1 MIKHVCRILCFI
13 LFFNFYVM
21 NFGIEVKKVQAT
33 TAQSTENNILDISSG
48 RDINFEIRA
57 DNKYVIFDFNSF
69 LSANDKVEQFTLKKE
84 GKPITSQVVD
94 ANTKKAWKAKF
105 LPLNGEMYSIEAT
118 VNIGGQNKK
127 ALFNFVYNDYDM
139 GNEPE
144 LKFNNN
150 DFEAIFDE
158 NWLNSFNDDETI
170 EIYGDSSYGNNLFT
184 KVTTTVRDLKGKQRK
199 QVWNNVKSNFRD
211 GAGYWFKAKVRG
223 REYVWK
229 IFSQNRNN
237 KGVTIQVIPIELKKI
252 DYKNDN
258 VDYEVVFKD
267 PKGGSKLALTD
278 ECRFRRVSGNYGT
291 ITDKTKKIAKITNEN
306 LSLNKDH
313 TLRLEKGSEAW
324 EGKFGLCIFYKF
336 EKLNAKVKVIEIEN
350 KVSVTIDSSMKPF
363 FNKNDASNKL
373 YVYELNDN
381 FTKGTKVCEKLS
393 GVSDNEANEM
403 NIISG
408 VKFSTNKSYLVEFTN
423 GTSTVTMPFIYTTF
437 PTNNKNVEY
446 TSAKVTWE
454 YPSGYTP
461 VDGDTVDI
469 FLRDAGQNES
479 FPAKAKVTLIHG
491 TQRKDR
497 VDFANTKEAVV
508 EGIAPS
514 TNYEARVVLRDNRG
528 GSVAGHTSF
537 NTKVFALK
545 KYIDVQNCDY
555 DTSSYW
561 HVARHRSRNITVV
574 WDFDPA
580 DMPFSN
586 GDKVEIWIKPNGSF
600 DFSGYPRDEKY
611 GNPIFTRTHGG
622 DVNLNNIKSGNIVIP
637 SWLDHYH
644 VDVIYTIGG
653 KRIITPKPDNIQG
666 ESGYNRKT
674 VQVKVN
680 SPNINVSDI
689 KQTTAKLTWEYD
701 RGFIPSNDDI
711 VRYTPE
717 DGHIIKAHIKKVS
730 SISDISKEFND
741 NNSKQL
747 FHFKHGE
754 DGVNIGEKKEFVIT
768 DLEPGQF
775 YRIQLTHILQM
786 PGFDNNYRSV
796 SEYYNFQTGAFQI
809 TDLKAVQESQKPVV
823 DLSWNTEGEITFAEG
838 DKINIYLKE
847 GSTSE
852 YSDTPTKSFTSNADG
867 IFDGN
872 FNTGSEVRTESESS
886 ATVPN
891 EGDYKVKLDIPKYN
905 TPYNIKVEYVIKGK
919 KITEFV
925 QAEVNGE
932 ISLKLSDIA
941 PGSGADGTVTVH
953 WEYPTG
959 YETNKDGRKDYIRL
973 SLTGKQ
979 REESEDEE
987 DIQLQKNLF
996 EVTDKSY
1003 KISGLKPNW
1012 YYDLTATFV
1021 NDKSDVY
1028 SVTTSFKATS
1038 ELQVVSLIASD
1049 VKAKTATISWDYF
1062 PSSKDLKN
1070 DSSKVALWVRD
1081 PSHLPKGVKN
1091 SNGYVKV
1098 LERVYNSG
1106 GTDTIPKEVDIKEA
1120 LDTPSLISRTGN
1132 ETKLNESNFKNFK
1145 SIKLINLTPNK
1156 EYSLYVE
1163 YEGMDSA
1170 GNQEGKSGIIFKT
1183 KVNTFKASVF
1193 TSDQTKATF
1202 GWEYP
1207 PGYELQQSDK
1217 VEILIWEVNETGE
1230 ALETQPSGLGKETPL
1245 LTLVNG
1251 EDGIDL
1257 NEVTRVDVSGL
1268 TPERKYKAKVQ
1279 FTMNGDK
1286 DPIFTEV
1293 SISTKV
1299 FDIKSFKVDSYQ
1311 EYDILVSWEV
1321 EPENMKF
1328 GDADKVEIFVKL
1340 ATDDQYSDQPEYS
1353 LQGHAQNPGEPDID
1367 STFSDYVLAK
1377 TIGVEQNMKLVY
1389 TVGERKYEKELT
1401 FTNIINPIKASVFS
1415 SDATRA
1421 LIQVEAPDNYEF
1433 VSGDKLLIYAKDE
1446 FAEGNVEDEA
1456 FLVFEGI
1463 QSDSLSIPD
1472 DMRLIELSYLLPEAT
1487 YEVLVKLDLQDG
1499 KADPAKLEFKTGAFN
1514 VTDLKLESIKHN
1526 SNIISWNYGDKE
1538 IDFYK
1543 DESKY
1548 EHTDKLIIAH
1558 KESSLGPIAEDLASI
1573 KQLNHKEILGPD
1585 IRSVKDFNVEVE
1597 DPSKDYEVIVFYQ
1610 LGGLDYIKK
1619 FKTSNLYASSNEEA
1633 VKNDTASINWKYP
1646 TNVQLDDA
1654 AKTEIFIRKKNDAEY
1669 PSAPSNSSTGTG
1681 TTLYTFNGLEG
1692 ETEYVAKVQV
1702 TKEGLNIDPVEV
1714 NFTTKAN
1721 PAKDVVIEQV
1731 EDTIQGTEAEFSIPA
1746 SDVPIN
1752 KDGEIK
1758 LSMGDEKYQGFTVKL
1773 NEDATSFIIEP
1784 TIPKKKYE
1792 NIEVQLP
1799 LEDGTVMTITIK
1811 EFTTE
1816 PENITQDWL
1825 SNAYWFAFERFPD
1838 EEGYNYWYEHRM
1850 LTKKLNGEYFLKN
1863 LMFAED
1869 EFTNRNLADKDL
1881 IAALYQIVVNR
1892 EFDEEGLNF
1901 WIGIYNEN
1909 LKNAQGNK
1917 KLAQETLVDRMV
1929 HEPEF
1934 GKLCDKAGIFWR
1946 QSDQDAAGVVA

>member
-105 LPLNGEMYSIEAT
+105 LPLNGEKYSIEA
-118 VNIGGQNKK
+118 VINIGGQNRK

-144 LKFNNN
+144 LKFNKN
-150 DFEAIFDE
+150 DFEITFDQK
-158 NWLNSFNDDETI
+158 WLDLFNDDEPI
-170 EIYGDSSYGNNLFT
+170 QIYAGNSYGNTLFT
-184 KVTTTVRDLKGKQRK
+184 EVTVKAKELKANSRK
-199 QVWNNVKSNFRD
+199 QIFKDVKKNFRNN
-211 GAGYWFKAKVRG
+211 AGYWFKARVRG

-229 IFSQNRNN
+229 LYTQNRNN
-237 KGVTIQVIPIELKKI
+237 DLTVQVMPVELKKI
-252 DYKNDN
+252 DYKDNSNN
-258 VDYEVVFKD
+258 VDYEVAFKD
-267 PKGGSKLALTD
+267 PKGGSKLSIVD
-278 ECRFRRVSGNYGT
+278 SDKFRRVSGKYATT
-291 ITDKTKKIAKITNEN
+291 IDASKKVAKITDES
-306 LSLNKDH
+306 LSLNTDH
-313 TLRLEKGSEAW
+313 TVRLEKGSDAI

-336 EKLNAKVKVIEIEN
+336 EKLNAKVKVIEVEN
-350 KVSVTIDSSMKPF
+350 KVSVTMDSSMKPF

-479 FPAKAKVTLIHG
+479 FSAKAKVTLIHG

-600 DFSGYPRDEKY
+600 EFSGYPRDEKY

-701 RGFIPSNDDI
+701 RGFIPSNDEI

-717 DGHIIKAHIKKVS
+717 LGHVIKAHIKKVS
-730 SISDISKEFND
+730 SISDISKNFDD

-754 DGVNIGEKKEFVIT
+754 DGVNIGEKKEFVIK

-852 YSDTPTKSFTSNADG
+852 YSDTPTRSFTSNADG

-872 FNTGSEVRTESESS
+872 IASNSVTRTESETLTPS
-886 ATVPN
+886 
-891 EGDYKVKLDIPKYN
+891 EGEYKVKLDIPKYN

-919 KITEFV
+919 KITEFI

-932 ISLKLSDIA
+932 ISLKVSEIN
-941 PGSGADGTVTVH
+941 PGNGSNGTVKVN
-953 WEYPTG
+953 WKYPEG
-959 YETNKDGRKDYIRL
+959 YEQNKDLRKDNVRL
-973 SLTGKQ
+973 SLMQKES
-979 REESEDEE
+979 EESEEVE
-987 DIQLQKNLF
+987 NIVLSKSSF
-996 EVTDKSY
+996 EVTEKEY
-1003 KISGLKPNW
+1003 TIEGLKENK

-1021 NDKSDVY
+1021 NDKDDVY

-1062 PSSKDLKN
+1062 PVNKELSSDNSQIGLYIKDITSKN
-1070 DSSKVALWVRD
+1070 RSVQYTTLMEVTHNTSGTKEIPTEIDVSKI
-1081 PSHLPKGVKN
+1081 SKN
-1091 SNGYVKV
+1091 N
-1098 LERVYNSG
+1098 
-1106 GTDTIPKEVDIKEA
+1106 
-1120 LDTPSLISRTGN
+1120 N
-1132 ETKLNESNFKNFK
+1132 EKFNVEKFKKFK
-1145 SIKLINLTPNK
+1145 SIKLIGLSPNK
-1156 EYSLYVE
+1156 EYSLYVQYKNMGSSHNE
-1163 YEGMDSA
+1163 TKNKEI
-1170 GNQEGKSGIIFKT
+1170 KFKT

-1207 PGYELQQSDK
+1207 PGYEIQEDD
-1217 VEILIWEVNETGE
+1217 EVRIYIKEVIEGQKQRNEKGN
-1230 ALETQPSGLGKETPL
+1230 GDYNDPL
-1245 LTLVNG
+1245 LVLKHEG
-1251 EDGIDL
+1251 ETNL
-1257 NEVTRVDVSGL
+1257 NEINRVDVSGL
-1268 TPERKYKAKVQ
+1268 TPEKKYKAKIEFKMV
-1279 FTMNGDK
+1279 GDEQ
-1286 DPIFTEV
+1286 PISTEV
-1293 SISTKV
+1293 DISTKS
-1299 FDIKSFKVDSYQ
+1299 FAIKSFEVDSYQ
-1311 EYDILVSWEV
+1311 EYDILVNWSV
-1321 EPENMKF
+1321 EPEGMKF
-1328 GDADKVEIFVKL
+1328 NDADKVEIFVKL
-1340 ATDDQYSDQPEYS
+1340 ATETDYPTEPEYRI
-1353 LQGHAQNPGEPDID
+1353 QGHGEKEGDPDID

-1377 TIGVEQNMKLVY
+1377 TIGEEQKMKLVY
-1389 TVGERKYEKELT
+1389 TVGDRQYDKELT
-1401 FTNIINPIKASVFS
+1401 FTNTINPIKASVFS

-1654 AKTEIFIRKKNDAEY
+1654 AKTEIFIRKKNDDEY

-1681 TTLYTFNGLEG
+1681 TTSYTFSGLEG

-1702 TKEGLNIDPVEV
+1702 TKEGLSIDPVEV
-1714 NFTTKAN
+1714 NFTTKAA